1 MKRRIDRHDPDRPRL
16 PPGQTLAKKWPVLH
30 YGDVPAVSLEAFRLR
45 LWGAVAKPV
54 EWSWADL
61 QALPHSRRRTDL
73 HCVTTWSCYDM
84 DWDGILF
91 RDVAAVVAPLPE
103 ARHVLLHGLD
113 GYTTNVPLKTLLDD
127 DVMLVWAWNGEPLS
141 AEHGGP
147 LRMVVPNIYAWK
159 SAKWLCGI
167 EVLTHDR
174 RGFWEERGY
183 HNRADPWLDERYS
196 SQERGDESEKDADR

>member
-1 MKRRIDRHDPDRPRL
+1 
-16 PPGQTLAKKWPVLH
+16 
-30 YGDVPAVSLEAFRLR
+30 
-45 LWGAVAKPV
+45 
-54 EWSWADL
+54 
-61 QALPHSRRRTDL
+61 
-73 HCVTTWSCYDM
+73 
-84 DWDGILF
+84 
-91 RDVAAVVAPLPE
+91 
-103 ARHVLLHGLD
+103 VLLHGLD

-147 LRMVVPNIYAWK
+147 LRMVVPKLYAWK